1 MENIENLKM
10 EHSFSMASGDID
22 YSNCSMDLKDPKT
35 GKKIWLAEFGS
46 ERRFDEGQWL
56 TYENLSEICI
66 VIENAFAM
74 RRQLEKTKELL
85 QKIIK
90 EEKIPIKEVIER
102 EKEINLFLVDLEK
115 EIKTEQE
122 G

>member
-1 MENIENLKM
+1 
-10 EHSFSMASGDID
+10 MASGDID
-22 YSNCSMDLKDPKT
+22 WSDCSMDLKDQKT
-35 GKKIWLAEFGS
+35 GKKIWLADFGS
-46 ERRFDEGQWL
+46 ERSFGENQWL

-66 VIENAFAM
+66 VMENAFAM
-74 RRQLEKTKELL
+74 RKQLEKTKELL

-90 EEKIPIKEVIER
+90 EEKIPIQEVIER
-102 EKEINLFLVDLEK
+102 EKEINLFLADLEK